1 MDLARQIIVRYH
13 ADGHVRFQ
21 LPPALCASPVAER
34 LVRELR
40 RIEGVYR
47 VDLSGRQRKLSI
59 RFNAHFCDRDSL
71 QTALDRFISAI
82 EWAGLSANEVGDGTA
97 LPRAL
102 QIHLKDL
109 DLHPLRWARGKLG
122 EVRQTAKA
130 TRLLL
135 KGRAVR
141 ERVSTLVTEDHVLQ
155 VLNDVLVLYLIRVHW
170 PLIVGYW
177 VRQPWRYRYDWMAV
191 FYMMYLLMR
200 SRRARG

>member
-1 MDLARQIIVRYH
+1 MDLAKQIIVRYH

-21 LPPALCASPVAER
+21 LPTALCASPLAER

-59 RFNAHFCDRDSL
+59 RFNAHFCDLDAL
-71 QTALDRFISAI
+71 KTALARFINPI
-82 EWAGLSANEVGDGTA
+82 EWAGSSADDAGGGTRVTQA
-97 LPRAL
+97 LRTF
-102 QIHLKDL
+102 LKE
-109 DLHPLRWARGKLG
+109 LHPVRWARGKLG

-130 TRLLL
+130 TGLLL
-135 KGRAVR
+135 KGQAVR

-170 PLIVGYW
+170 PLIAGYW

-191 FYMMYLLMR
+191 FYMVYLLVR